1 MQGALRVWALGLLIV
16 GVLFGLRFTLD
27 KLVSGMGWL
36 LDRDALVHRHL
47 RRGGF
52 KRLTNGEELASRFV
66 GYAIMLGLIFGG
78 VAVWVPICE
87 AFR

>member
-1 MQGALRVWALGLLIV
+1 MLWFTGIFV
-16 GVLFGLRFTLD
+16 GEASNG
-27 KLVSGMGWL
+27 
-36 LDRDALVHRHL
+36 
-47 RRGGF
+47 
-52 KRLTNGEELASRFV
+52 LTNGEELASRFV